1 MYRPPAFAEDD
12 PAALAAILAET
23 RLATLIAVVDGAPV
37 ADHVPVLFDPGRGRH
52 GTLSGHLARANRQ
65 AAPAADGRPV
75 LVAVLG
81 PEAYVSPS
89 FYPTKRDTGRVV
101 PTWNYVAVHAHGR
114 IRLFDDA
121 GRLLALVTALTDRHE
136 AGRTDRWKVS
146 DAPEDFVRAQLRG
159 IVGFEIEIER
169 LEGKRKLSQNRTAED
184 RAGVVTGLAASEDP
198 RDLAVAAA
206 CVRPSM
212 PVDAARRAP

>member
-12 PAALAAILAET
+12 PAVLAAILAET

-37 ADHVPVLFDPGRGRH
+37 ADHAPVLFDPGRGPH
-52 GTLSGHLARANRQ
+52 GTLSGHLARANPQ

-75 LVAVLG
+75 LVAGLG

-89 FYPTKRDTGRVV
+89 FYPSKRVTGRVV

-121 GRLLALVTALTDRHE
+121 DRLLALVTALTERHE
-136 AGRTDRWKVS
+136 AGRTDPWKVT

-159 IVGFEIEIER
+159 VVGFEVEIER

-184 RAGVVTGLAASEDP
+184 HAGVAAGLAASVDG
-198 RDLAVAAA
+198 RDHAVAAA
-206 CVRPSM
+206 MGS
-212 PVDAARRAP
+212 PVDLR